1 MAWRKFPSMD
11 RRRGVSHYVMVE
23 RYPVG
28 ISQITVRRRPGAP
41 HLGILRCGGLS
52 IPVALGRS
60 GIAFDKREGDGRT
73 PAGRWRIERLLY
85 RPDHGPRPVTHLPCR
100 PLKPSDGWCDDAAD
114 RRYNRPVALPIGGA
128 RKVSHE
134 RMWRDDGLYDL
145 VLVLDHN
152 TRPRVA
158 GRGSAVFVHLA
169 RPGFRPTEG
178 CVALRRAD
186 MLRLLSRL
194 SRASRLLI
202 EA

>member
-1 MAWRKFPSMD
+1 
-11 RRRGVSHYVMVE
+11 MVA

-28 ISQITVRRRPGAP
+28 ISQITVWRRPGAP
-41 HLGILRCGGLS
+41 HLGILRCGGLC

-85 RPDHGPRPVTHLPCR
+85 RPDHGPRPVTRLPCR
-100 PLKPSDGWCDDAAD
+100 PLKPQDGWCDEAAD
-114 RRYNRPVALPIGGA
+114 RRYNRPVRLPIGGA
-128 RKVSHE
+128 RAVSHE

-152 TRPRVA
+152 ARPRVA

-186 MLRLLSRL
+186 MVRLLARL
-194 SRASRLLI
+194 SRAPDLLI
-202 EA
+202 AA

>member
-1 MAWRKFPSMD
+1 M
-11 RRRGVSHYVMVE
+11 
-23 RYPVG
+23 G
-28 ISQITVRRRPGAP
+28 ISQVSVRRRPGTR
-41 HLGILRCGGLS
+41 HEGILRCGSLAL
-52 IPVALGRS
+52 PVALGRS

-73 PAGRWRIERLLY
+73 PAGRWRILRLLY
-85 RPDHGPRPVTHLPCR
+85 RPDHGPRPVTRLPCR
-100 PLKPSDGWCDDAAD
+100 ALKPSDGWCDEAAD
-114 RRYNRPVALPIGGA
+114 RRYNQPVTLPMGGS

-186 MLRLLSRL
+186 MLRLLVRL
-194 SRASRLLI
+194 SRASRMVI